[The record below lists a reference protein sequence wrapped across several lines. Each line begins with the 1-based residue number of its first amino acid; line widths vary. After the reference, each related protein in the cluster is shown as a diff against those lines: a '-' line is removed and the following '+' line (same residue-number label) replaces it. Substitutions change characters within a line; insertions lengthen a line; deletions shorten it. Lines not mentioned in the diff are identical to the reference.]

1 MEVPRNNCLF
11 FSFFSIVKD
20 FMISYY
26 EPAFGVAALAEP
38 LKLCPQGPDI
48 ATPLEVEAN
57 LASAHGDDL
66 H

>member
-1 MEVPRNNCLF
+1 
-11 FSFFSIVKD
+11 
-20 FMISYY
+20 MISYY

-66 H
+66 HWSGAKYINETDQDIMT